1 MRRLHSRPSL
11 AAATVRRLA
20 KETTA
25 ITNAADSKS
34 AAKRRYENARKA
46 RWFKPIIHAL
56 RTMSGPGE
64 RCMFC
69 SGSESSQIEHFRPK
83 AIFPALAMTWE
94 NLLWACGICNQSKR
108 DQFPPDTQPGAP
120 IINPIEENV
129 WDFFFIDEFGNLT
142 PRWRNDLNDL
152 DPRAESTQ
160 KILGLDRQAL
170 QETRQLRLFDLKRHV
185 KDSIKLFQRGDLT
198 REQLRERCSEWLK
211 QPFQPDVTD
220 YFLNGPGCS
229 ESPFKEYFQL
239 ITN

>member
-1 MRRLHSRPSL
+1 MRQLLSRPSL
-11 AAATVRRLA
+11 PAATVRRLA
-20 KETTA
+20 KETTE
-25 ITNAADSKS
+25 ITNNADSKS
-34 AAKRRYENARKA
+34 EAKRRYENARKA
-46 RWFKPIIHAL
+46 RWFKPIIRAL
-56 RTMSGPGE
+56 QIISGPDE
-64 RCMFC
+64 RCMCC

-83 AIFPALAMTWE
+83 AVFPRLAMTWE
-94 NLLWACGICNQSKR
+94 NFLWACGSCNRFKGDR
-108 DQFPPDTQPGAP
+108 FPLDTQSGALL
-120 IINPIEENV
+120 INPIEENV

-170 QETRQLRLFDLKRHV
+170 QETRQSRLLDLKRRV
-185 KDSIKLFQRGDLT
+185 EDSMKLFQRGDLT
-198 REQLRERCSEWLK
+198 REQLRERHSEWLK
-211 QPFQPDVTD
+211 QPFQPDVAD